1 MKTAQRSFGRI
12 AIVAA
17 SALALVAGAGIAL
30 AQSGPLAAAIS
41 SGQVGEQ
48 ADGFLG
54 AARPVSADVRAQ
66 LEAIN
71 IRRRAAYTDQA
82 SKHGVALS
90 EWAATIGCQTLK
102 RVGQGEAYKLPD
114 GAWRTKGADPI
125 ALPAVCG

>member
-1 MKTAQRSFGRI
+1 MKTAHMSPGQRSFGRI

-30 AQSGPLAAAIS
+30 AQSGPLAAAIA

-54 AARPVSADVRAQ
+54 AAKPVSADVKAQ

-71 IRRRAAYTDQA
+71 IKRRAAYTDQA

-90 EWAATIGCQTLK
+90 EWAATIGCPCGG
-102 RVGQGEAYKLPD
+102 RGVID
-114 GAWRTKGADPI
+114 GPRTSNCAPSKSM
-125 ALPAVCG
+125 